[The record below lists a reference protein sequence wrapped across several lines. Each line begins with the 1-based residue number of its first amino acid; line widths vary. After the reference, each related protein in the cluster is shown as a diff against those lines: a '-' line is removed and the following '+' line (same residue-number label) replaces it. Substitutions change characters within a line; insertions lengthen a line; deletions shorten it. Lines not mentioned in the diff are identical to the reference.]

1 MWCLCDLNIS
11 LQSTSSVES
20 LVNFLSGIARML
32 FQGFQQIP
40 KIITE
45 LVEKI
50 TGRTVFK
57 NTIAD
62 TGAEGINFTNR
73 GMVYYFLNSFK
84 FTIDFNLSLI
94 VNSKLSPCSIKRLMF
109 YAYALLRYLID
120 IVILYPFPLNSVII
134 IPLRKSL
141 VGNSHCELIFPLLPL
156 APLV

>member
-20 LVNFLSGIARML
+20 LVDFFSGIARML

-62 TGAEGINFTNR
+62 TGSEGIS
-73 GMVYYFLNSFK
+73 GMYAFPP
-84 FTIDFNLSLI
+84 SL
-94 VNSKLSPCSIKRLMF
+94 R
-109 YAYALLRYLID
+109 
-120 IVILYPFPLNSVII
+120 
-134 IPLRKSL
+134 
-141 VGNSHCELIFPLLPL
+141 
-156 APLV
+156 

>member
-20 LVNFLSGIARML
+20 LVDFCSGIVRTL

-57 NTIAD
+57 NKIAD
-62 TGAEGINFTNR
+62 TGAEGISGLYAFR
-73 GMVYYFLNSFK
+73 S
-84 FTIDFNLSLI
+84 SL
-94 VNSKLSPCSIKRLMF
+94 R
-109 YAYALLRYLID
+109 
-120 IVILYPFPLNSVII
+120 
-134 IPLRKSL
+134 
-141 VGNSHCELIFPLLPL
+141 
-156 APLV
+156 